1 MDDFPFV
8 VVLML
13 VAVLLWVIASGLHK
27 AQRQHKDVACLER
40 LLAVA
45 KQSGCVFPWFRIVLA
60 RPVFMAARLTFRRY
74 EMKGIA
80 VQQPDAL
87 RVLAVLPD
95 GKGLIERFVPYDAV
109 ALAWE
114 GDIKPDEGSLFW
126 IRAGSGEDVLYVSAD
141 PYAYP
146 HQTERVTQDL
156 YLQSAPVDERE
167 VFPMRRKKRWFLLQR
182 WNFGLAWIVGLGLG
196 ASFTGDTSG
205 ALNGDLHR
213 MIWGTWP
220 LLSFAGA
227 LFALALAWFAGL
239 IWANVSARVA
249 ASTAVF
255 VAMMVGVVAD
265 PVALYLDRKF
275 ASEPERIV
283 RYRKLEK
290 GRLEALEPGFPG
302 LRFYDDEYWAQF
314 SRGSEH
320 EFVFQ
325 HGALGLWQHKSAGYQ
340 ARVQAFSD
348 AHPK

>member
-95 GKGLIERFVPYDAV
+95 GKGLIERFVPYDAA
-109 ALAWE
+109 ALAWV

-126 IRAGSGEDVLYVSAD
+126 IGVGSGEDVLYVSAD
-141 PYAYP
+141 PFAYP
-146 HQTERVTQDL
+146 RQTERVTQDL
-156 YLQSAPVDERE
+156 FLQSASLDERE
-167 VFPMRRKKRWFLLQR
+167 VFPMRRKTSWFLIGSS
-182 WNFGLAWIVGLGLG
+182 NFGLFWLLGLGLG
-196 ASFTGDTSG
+196 ASFTGNTAGVLNSDT
-205 ALNGDLHR
+205 HR

-227 LFALALAWFAGL
+227 LCALALVWFAVL
-239 IWANVSARVA
+239 IGAKVGVRVA
-249 ASTAVF
+249 ASTAAF
-255 VAMMVGVVAD
+255 VAMTIGVVAD
-265 PVALYLDRKF
+265 PLALYLDRVF

-283 RYRKLEK
+283 HYRMLER
-290 GRLEALEPGFPG
+290 GRLEALEPGLPA
-302 LRFYDDEYWAQF
+302 LKFYDDKYWAQF
-314 SRGSEH
+314 TRGSEH

-325 HGALGLWQHKSAGYQ
+325 HGALGLWQHKSARYQ
-340 ARVQAFSD
+340 ARVKAFSD